1 MRHYCYL
8 LMVSLGLLCFNKVI
22 AQTVVT
28 GSITDGAG
36 KKLAH
41 ASVLIKGTTR
51 GVTANA
57 DAKFSLTL
65 VAGSYTIVC
74 NYVGFE
80 AVEKKIKIAP
90 GQDTL
95 SLPFVLTKQVFLLN
109 EVVVNSKGEDPA
121 YAIIRKAIKKRPDYL
136 NEIKK
141 FSAEVYIKG
150 QLVLND
156 YPKSIFWKIF
166 NAWQF

>member
-1 MRHYCYL
+1 MRLYFYL
-8 LMVSLGLLCFNKVI
+8 LLIASVFFCGKNVL

-28 GSITDGAG
+28 GSITDASG

-57 DAKFSLTL
+57 DAKFSLSL

-95 SLPFVLTKQVFLLN
+95 LLPFVLSKQVYLLN
-109 EVVVNSKGEDPA
+109 DVVVNSKGEDPA
-121 YAIIRKAIKKRPDYL
+121 YAIIRKAIKKRPD
-136 NEIKK
+136 
-141 FSAEVYIKG
+141 
-150 QLVLND
+150 
-156 YPKSIFWKIF
+156 
-166 NAWQF
+166 

>member
-1 MRHYCYL
+1 MRLYCYL
-8 LMVSLGLLCFNKVI
+8 FIVFLGLLCGSDVV

-28 GSITDGAG
+28 GSITDGSG

-65 VAGSYTIVC
+65 VAGTYTIVC

-80 AVEKKIKIAP
+80 AVEKKIKIVP

-95 SLPFVLTKQVFLLN
+95 FLPFVLSKQVFLLN
-109 EVVVNSKGEDPA
+109 DVVVNSKGEDPA

-141 FSAEVYIKG
+141 LL
-150 QLVLND
+150 LV
-156 YPKSIFWKIF
+156 
-166 NAWQF
+166 

>member
-1 MRHYCYL
+1 MRLYCYL
-8 LMVSLGLLCFNKVI
+8 LIVSLGLLCGSKVY
-22 AQTVVT
+22 AQTFVT
-28 GSITDGAG
+28 GSITDASG

-57 DAKFSLTL
+57 DAKFSLSL
-65 VAGSYTIVC
+65 LPGSYTIVC

-80 AVEKKIKIAP
+80 AVEKKIKITP
-90 GQDTL
+90 GQDSLLL
-95 SLPFVLTKQVFLLN
+95 SFVLAKQVYLLN
-109 EVVVNSKGEDPA
+109 DVVVRSKGEDPA

-141 FSAEVYIKG
+141 YEDRTV
-150 QLVLND
+150 
-156 YPKSIFWKIF
+156 
-166 NAWQF
+166 